1 MLSKLNNFRFNLSIR
16 NRSVFGCLFLL
27 ILFFLS
33 SSISIA
39 SLYKSSKTLHQIV
52 YTSNAKSILLNDIKD
67 AVYNIDLGYTT
78 LILTEDTILYDEKLN
93 TINTNSKK
101 LEEKIKLFEKTA
113 TTEENQIV
121 LNEIKVEIEK
131 LNSMIEILTVEIQN
145 KNLSS
150 AKVLFTRGLHPVT
163 ERLVTNINSVLTL
176 ENNLNEENSLLSISF
191 NTSTFY
197 FIIAF
202 DFIVLFS
209 MVFLSYKFIVL
220 IIKPIDVA
228 IEATK
233 YISDGNLKK
242 EIRINKRD
250 EIGILL
256 EFINEMQKSLREI
269 ILNIRL
275 SSDESTKTAEEFLS
289 VSSKFIVTA
298 KEQESVSEE
307 VTQLSGDVIN
317 NNNILF
323 TSLKQANT
331 DLQSINVNM
340 DLINDSSLKV
350 NQLLTDFSTKSK
362 MTMNTAKLGEDKIYV
377 SISAMQEIKG
387 SADKIQKVITIIT
400 EISNKI
406 NLLALNASIEAA
418 RAGDA
423 GRGFAVVADEVSK
436 LAVST
441 ASSIKEIRELVLTS
455 HENISKGVTEV
466 SLIASLFKE
475 IIMSISNLSDTTELI
490 LTDLKEQ
497 SKNSTDAHRN
507 ISELSKFLEQIDIT
521 IAKQQKVSKEMS
533 ERIFKLKQSSEF
545 ISSGS
550 ALIENKANHLSKQSE
565 FIKNSTEKF
574 EI

>member
-1 MLSKLNNFRFNLSIR
+1 
-16 NRSVFGCLFLL
+16 
-27 ILFFLS
+27 
-33 SSISIA
+33 
-39 SLYKSSKTLHQIV
+39 
-52 YTSNAKSILLNDIKD
+52 
-67 AVYNIDLGYTT
+67 
-78 LILTEDTILYDEKLN
+78 
-93 TINTNSKK
+93 
-101 LEEKIKLFEKTA
+101 
-113 TTEENQIV
+113 
-121 LNEIKVEIEK
+121 
-131 LNSMIEILTVEIQN
+131 
-145 KNLSS
+145 
-150 AKVLFTRGLHPVT
+150 
-163 ERLVTNINSVLTL
+163 
-176 ENNLNEENSLLSISF
+176 
-191 NTSTFY
+191 
-197 FIIAF
+197 
-202 DFIVLFS
+202 
-209 MVFLSYKFIVL
+209 
-220 IIKPIDVA
+220 
-228 IEATK
+228 
-233 YISDGNLKK
+233 
-242 EIRINKRD
+242 
-250 EIGILL
+250 
-256 EFINEMQKSLREI
+256 
-269 ILNIRL
+269 
-275 SSDESTKTAEEFLS
+275 
-289 VSSKFIVTA
+289 
-298 KEQESVSEE
+298 
-307 VTQLSGDVIN
+307 
-317 NNNILF
+317 
-323 TSLKQANT
+323 
-331 DLQSINVNM
+331 M

-387 SADKIQKVITIIT
+387 SADKIQKVMTIIT

-533 ERIFKLKQSSEF
+533 ERIFKLKQSSEL

>member
-1 MLSKLNNFRFNLSIR
+1 MI
-16 NRSVFGCLFLL
+16 FGCLFLL
-27 ILFFLS
+27 IIFFIS
-33 SSISIA
+33 SSISLA
-39 SLYKSSKTLHQIV
+39 SLYKSSKTLNQIV

-78 LILTEDTILYDEKLN
+78 LILTEDTVLYDEKLN

-113 TTEENQIV
+113 TTEESQNV

-145 KNLSS
+145 KNLTS
-150 AKVLFTRGLHPVT
+150 AKILFTRGLHPVT
-163 ERLVTNINSVLTL
+163 EKLVVSINSILTL

-202 DFIVLFS
+202 DFIVLFF
-209 MVFLSYKFIVL
+209 MVFLPYKFIVL
-220 IIKPIDVA
+220 VIKPIDVA

-242 EIRINKRD
+242 EIQINKRN

-269 ILNIRL
+269 ILNIRH

-289 VSSKFIVTA
+289 VSSKFIITA

-307 VTQLSGDVIN
+307 VTELSGDVVN

-331 DLQSINVNM
+331 DLQSINGNM
-340 DLINDSSLKV
+340 DIINESCLKV
-350 NQLLTDFSTKSK
+350 SQLLTDFSTKSK
-362 MTMNTAKLGEDKIYV
+362 KTMDTAKLGENKIYL
-377 SISAMQEIKG
+377 SISAMQEIKD

-475 IIMSISNLSDTTELI
+475 IIMSISNLGDTTESI
-490 LTDLKEQ
+490 LSDLKEQ
-497 SKNSTDAHRN
+497 SKNSTHAHRN
-507 ISELSKFLEQIDIT
+507 ISELTKFLEQIDIT
-521 IAKQQKVSKEMS
+521 IAKQQHVSKEMS
-533 ERIFKLKQSSEF
+533 ERILKLKESSEF

-550 ALIENKANHLSKQSE
+550 VLIENKANHLSKQSE
-565 FIKNSTEKF
+565 LIKNSTEKF

>member
-1 MLSKLNNFRFNLSIR
+1 MI
-16 NRSVFGCLFLL
+16 FGCLFLL
-27 ILFFLS
+27 IIFFIS
-33 SSISIA
+33 SSISLA
-39 SLYKSSKTLHQIV
+39 SLYKSSKTLNQIV

-78 LILTEDTILYDEKLN
+78 LILTEDTVLYDEKLN

-113 TTEENQIV
+113 TTEESQNV

-145 KNLSS
+145 KNLTS
-150 AKVLFTRGLHPVT
+150 AKILFTRGLHPVT
-163 ERLVTNINSVLTL
+163 EKLVVSINSILTL

-202 DFIVLFS
+202 DFIVLFF
-209 MVFLSYKFIVL
+209 MVFLPYKFIVL
-220 IIKPIDVA
+220 VIKPIDVA

-242 EIRINKRD
+242 EIQINKRN

-269 ILNIRL
+269 ILNIRH

-289 VSSKFIVTA
+289 VSSKFIITA

-307 VTQLSGDVIN
+307 VTELSGDVVN

-331 DLQSINVNM
+331 DLQSINGNM
-340 DLINDSSLKV
+340 DIINESCLKV
-350 NQLLTDFSTKSK
+350 SQLLTDFSTKSK
-362 MTMNTAKLGEDKIYV
+362 KTMDTAKLGENKIYL
-377 SISAMQEIKG
+377 SISAMQEIKD

-475 IIMSISNLSDTTELI
+475 IILSISNLGDTTESI
-490 LTDLKEQ
+490 LSDLKEQ
-497 SKNSTDAHRN
+497 SKNSTHAHRN
-507 ISELSKFLEQIDIT
+507 ISELTKFLEQIDIT
-521 IAKQQKVSKEMS
+521 IAKQQHVSKEMS
-533 ERIFKLKQSSEF
+533 ERILKLKESSEF

-550 ALIENKANHLSKQSE
+550 VLIENKANHLSKQSE
-565 FIKNSTEKF
+565 LIKNSTEKF